1 MRLVAGVERLGR
13 VDTEIFHQDARQAVI
28 DEADVLEPAE
38 IDEGLHLNV
47 AAGHR
52 GHLAHGQARGED
64 TALARSHDAVTD
76 FDVVVAGEIQQ
87 LRQIRIAPGQHGLH
101 IHETGDCSAPDAKSA
116 GGHFNP
122 HKMDHGSPDKSPR
135 HAGDFGNI
143 TVGDDGKGKLELT
156 VEQLTVLPGDSS
168 VVGKALVLHEKPD
181 DVTTQPSGNSGAR
194 IGCGVINL
202 KQ

>member
-1 MRLVAGVERLGR
+1 MRKNSSFSLIAGALFGASLLLAGCPAHTPDVKNPPPVGGDGPTAVTTLE
-13 VDTEIFHQDARQAVI
+13 ARSSSAI
-28 DEADVLEPAE
+28 S
-38 IDEGLHLNV
+38 
-47 AAGHR
+47 
-52 GHLAHGQARGED
+52 GQASFTQVGDKVR
-64 TALARSHDAVTD
+64 
-76 FDVVVAGEIQQ
+76 VVVEVSGAT
-87 LRQIRIAPGQHGLH
+87 AGQHGLH